1 MAIEPMHGPHYA
13 KSYVSAYLTADLP
26 TRLLS
31 YRNAWSVDDITLPNP
46 VKYLTYEPIALDEWP
61 TIITTATSMTGLER
75 ISYDRGNPLY
85 RVRYA
90 MRTYVWVR
98 TEQSPE
104 ATLMRDRMTTVVRSA
119 LLDYPC
125 LKATD
130 PRQTFRVT
138 IDESSIREEYSDLTL
153 LKGDRVLAGSYISY
167 DLDIDEIVMREPI
180 GTLTQFDLTFIQK
193 GITETRSSNITN
205 AVKTGTSIVFTAS
218 NNFVTGQKVTI
229 VGVSPSM
236 YNLVQATIS
245 ARTATSFTVTGVS
258 GAFDAYVGGGVAYAY
273 STIA

>member
-1 MAIEPMHGPHYA
+1 MTIDPMHGPHFA
-13 KSYVSAYLTADLP
+13 KSYVTAYLTADLP

-46 VKYLTYEPIALDEWP
+46 VKYLSYEPIALDEWP

-75 ISYDRGNPLY
+75 ISHDRGNPLY
-85 RVRYA
+85 RVRYS

-104 ATLMRDRMTTVVRSA
+104 ATIMRDRMTTVVRSA

-130 PRQTFRVT
+130 PRQTFRVS

-180 GTLTQFDLTFIQK
+180 GSLNQIDLTVIQK
-193 GITETRSSNITN
+193 GITETRSTNITN
-205 AVKTGTSIVFTAS
+205 AVKTGTTIVYTAA

-229 VGVSPSM
+229 VGVSPTA

-245 ARTATSFTVTGVS
+245 ARTNSSFTVSGIT
-258 GAFDAYVGGGVAYAY
+258 GAFDAYVNGGLAYAY
-273 STIA
+273 SILP

>member
-1 MAIEPMHGPHYA
+1 MTIEPMHGAHFA

-31 YRNAWSVDDITLPNP
+31 YRNAWGIDDITLPSP
-46 VKYLTYEPIALDEWP
+46 VTYLTHEPIALDEWP
-61 TIITTATSMTGLER
+61 TIITTAISMTGLER
-75 ISYDRGNPLY
+75 ISHDRGNPLY
-85 RVRYA
+85 RVKYS

-98 TEQSPE
+98 TEYSAE
-104 ATLMRDRMTTVVRSA
+104 ATIMRDRLTTVVRAA

-130 PRQTFRVT
+130 ARGTFRVT

-167 DLDIDEIVMREPI
+167 DLEIDEIVMRENI
-180 GTLTQFDLTFIQK
+180 ATLNEIDLTVIQK
-193 GITETRSSNITN
+193 GVTETRSSGITGATKTNQTIVYN
-205 AVKTGTSIVFTAS
+205 AV
-218 NNFVTGQKVTI
+218 NNFAVGQKVTI
-229 VGVSPSM
+229 IGINPTV
-236 YNLVQATIS
+236 YNMSQVTIT
-245 ARTATSFTVTGVS
+245 ARTNSTFTIGGIE

-273 STIA
+273 STI